1 MLNQLSW
8 RGLLFYIYVDLLI
21 GFVSFYFI
29 SYYPDKPM
37 YIITIFNNH
46 SLEMFMVKNKS
57 TAFAQEPVFKETH
70 AVK

>member
-1 MLNQLSW
+1 
-8 RGLLFYIYVDLLI
+8 
-21 GFVSFYFI
+21 
-29 SYYPDKPM
+29 M

-46 SLEMFMVKNKS
+46 SLEMFMVKKKKS